1 MKNLKM
7 ITKIYVLSGLLLL
20 IGGAIGLQAYHSMA
34 RFSDISGKMENAA
47 KRSFLGEQMNGLVFA
62 VVMDSRGI
70 YMSTDAE
77 GVEKFGKPLLANLEK
92 IKTVLQEWKAA
103 IPAEQ
108 ASEFAALE
116 EAAGKFIQFRA
127 ETVRLGREEG
137 PASARVYGDN
147 DANRSAR
154 QAFNKELQLFAKES
168 ADEIS
173 VLSAQLEELRS
184 SGKNIIIV
192 MMLAGLVVSVLGS
205 LIIGGRLIA
214 APIKN
219 LTANM
224 NLLADG
230 DTSIQ
235 LTGAERKDE
244 IGDMT
249 RAVEVFLV
257 SAVRNKELEAEKQR
271 EQAEKDRKA
280 KEVAQAIAD
289 FNLQIAQV
297 NTELEQASDQLNGAA
312 RNMSSVAEETSRQS
326 SVVVSTSTEVSANVQ
341 TVAASTEELLSS
353 IEEIGR
359 QVSQSSDITQQAVAE
374 AERTDGKIQSL
385 AEAAQRIGEVVNIIS
400 DIAEQTNLLA
410 LNATIEAARAGE
422 AGKGFAVVA
431 SEVKNLATQTA
442 KATEEITQQVSGIQS
457 ATKESVDAIQLISG
471 TISKLNGIS
480 SAIAAA
486 IEEQSA
492 ATQEISRSVQATA
505 NGTNEVSRTIKD
517 VNSAAEES
525 GRNASQ
531 LLGAAESLS
540 QQTVSIRN
548 SVDNFLRKVQ
558 M

>member
-20 IGGAIGLQAYHSMA
+20 IGGAIGLQAYYSMA

-108 ASEFAALE
+108 ATEFAALE

-154 QAFNKELQLFAKES
+154 QAFNKELQQFAKES

-184 SGKNIIIV
+184 SGKNIIIA
-192 MMLAGLVVSVLGS
+192 MMLAGLVISVIGS

-297 NTELEQASDQLNGAA
+297 NTELEQASSQLNGAA
-312 RNMSSVAEETSRQS
+312 RNMSAVAEETSRQS

-359 QVSQSSDITQQAVAE
+359 QVSQSSNITQQAVAE

-471 TISKLNGIS
+471 TISKLNGIA

-505 NGTNEVSRTIKD
+505 TGTNEVSRTIKD

>member
-1 MKNLKM
+1 M
-7 ITKIYVLSGLLLL
+7 LSGLLLL
-20 IGGAIGLQAYHSMA
+20 IGGAIGLQAYYSMA

-62 VVMDSRGI
+62 VVMDSRGV
-70 YMSTDAE
+70 YMSTDAQ

-92 IKTVLQEWKAA
+92 IKAVLQEWKAA

-108 ASEFAALE
+108 AGEFAALE

-154 QAFNKELQLFAKES
+154 QAFNKELQQFAKES

-173 VLSAQLEELRS
+173 VLSAELDELRS
-184 SGKNIIIV
+184 SGKNIIIA
-192 MMLAGLVVSVLGS
+192 MMLAGLVISVLGS

-297 NTELEQASDQLNGAA
+297 NTELEHASDQLNGAA
-312 RNMSSVAEETSRQS
+312 RNMSAVAEETSRQS

-359 QVSQSSDITQQAVAE
+359 QVSQSSNITQQAVAE

-471 TISKLNGIS
+471 TISKLNGIA

-505 NGTNEVSRTIKD
+505 TGTNEVSRTIKD